1 MNEQEIKDELRR
13 AFRQVVLT
21 LGGIFSIYDADD
33 DLIWAVTRGLDQVFA
48 AHLRQ
53 AVSTSPDG
61 KEHPEPRPRPHP
73 AVVELLASL
82 EPPAAGR
89 KTG

>member
-1 MNEQEIKDELRR
+1 MDEQAIQDELRR

-21 LGGIFSIYDADD
+21 LGGIFSVYDADD
-33 DLIWAVTRGLDQVFA
+33 DLIWAVTRGLDQVFV
-48 AHLRQ
+48 AHLCPPEGG
-53 AVSTSPDG
+53 ASPG

-89 KTG
+89 KTA